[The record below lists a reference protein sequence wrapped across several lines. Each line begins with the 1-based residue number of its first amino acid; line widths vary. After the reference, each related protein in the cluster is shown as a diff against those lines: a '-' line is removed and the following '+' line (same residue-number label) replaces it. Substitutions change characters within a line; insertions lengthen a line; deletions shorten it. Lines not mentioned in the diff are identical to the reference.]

1 MSKPT
6 LEPQAILQ
14 AWIPFKELIGVTSVR
29 TAEEHAQAI
38 KIIDVLLETTRGNE
52 GHPLTEVLDYL
63 ANQVEVYEDEH
74 FPIPEATPREV
85 LLFLMDQHRLK
96 QEDLA
101 DCASQGVIS
110 EILSGKRA
118 ISKEA
123 AKKLARRFHVS
134 ADLFIRPLSKP
145 LLQVIDTSNKVKS

>member
-1 MSKPT
+1 MEHMPTKST

-14 AWIPFKELIGVTSVR
+14 AWMPFKELIGVTSVR
-29 TAEEHAQAI
+29 TAEEHTQAI
-38 KIIDVLLETTRGNE
+38 QVIDVLLEATRGNE
-52 GHPLTEVLDYL
+52 NHPLTDVLDYL

-85 LLFLMDQHRLK
+85 LLFLMDQHGLK

-110 EILSGKRA
+110 EILNGKRA
-118 ISKEA
+118 ISKEV
-123 AKKLARRFHVS
+123 AKKLAHRFHVH
-134 ADLFIRPLSKP
+134 ADLFI
-145 LLQVIDTSNKVKS
+145 